1 MTARSMPGAAI
12 RRRPDGRRGSRI
24 GAATALGTLTW
35 PEAEE
40 LAADGA
46 VLAVPVG
53 ATEQHGP
60 HLPMATDTDVAM
72 ALADRLA
79 ARRRDVIVAPPVGY
93 GSSGEH
99 AGVAGTISI
108 GQDALELMLV
118 ELGRSAAETFRHI
131 LFLSAHG
138 GNDEAVTRATDRLR
152 AESRDVI
159 AWMPGHHPAL
169 EPAAA
174 LGLLPAADPDIS
186 SAAVTGPSSSE
197 DRPDR
202 GITGRSGRGPAV
214 RGRPRWDIAA
224 DAHAG
229 RIETSIQLSLGQDR
243 VRPGFAEAGN
253 TAPIAELMPVPR
265 TSGVHAV
272 SPNGVLGDPAGASA
286 DEGAELLRWLESQL
300 LSVVSRWLQGMP
312 T

>member
-1 MTARSMPGAAI
+1 
-12 RRRPDGRRGSRI
+12 
-24 GAATALGTLTW
+24 
-35 PEAEE
+35 
-40 LAADGA
+40 
-46 VLAVPVG
+46 
-53 ATEQHGP
+53 
-60 HLPMATDTDVAM
+60 MATDTDVAM

-202 GITGRSGRGPAV
+202 GITGGSGRGPAV